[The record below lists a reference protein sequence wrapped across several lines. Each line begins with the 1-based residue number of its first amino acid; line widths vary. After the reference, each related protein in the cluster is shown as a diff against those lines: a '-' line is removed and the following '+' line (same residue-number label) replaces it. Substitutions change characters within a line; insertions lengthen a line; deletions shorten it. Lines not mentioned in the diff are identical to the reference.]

1 MQSMPNALRL
11 SLHAY
16 LMSSFLPEGGQNSL
30 FGPNVKA
37 GALVQTMNFSL
48 ENFWIAFPNNDSLF
62 V

>member
-1 MQSMPNALRL
+1 MPNLLRL
-11 SLHAY
+11 SLHFY
-16 LMSSFLPEGGQNSL
+16 LMSSFLPEEGQNSL
-30 FGPNVKA
+30 FGPKLKA